1 MIESKIFSKETDKGA
16 KEVVEII
23 RKKAEDF
30 GFIVRNV
37 TNMAK
42 EFKDHGVDVRDG
54 FEYHTI
60 TLCIPEKA
68 YNSVNV
74 DNKRAAII
82 MPKQVSIFKDK
93 NKTIVST
100 LVIGP
105 EFLEKILPNDEK
117 IRESLPASCM
127 KVVKLIEEI

>member
-1 MIESKIFSKETDKGA
+1 MIESKIFSKETDKSVI
-16 KEVVEII
+16 EVAEII

-30 GFIVRNV
+30 GFIVRYD
-37 TNMAK
+37 TDMTK
-42 EFKDHGVDVRDG
+42 EFKDHRVDVRDE

-60 TLCIPEKA
+60 MLCIPEKA
-68 YNSVNV
+68 YNSVNMN
-74 DNKRAAII
+74 NKRAAII
-82 MPKQVSIFKDK
+82 MPKQVSIFRDK

-100 LVIGP
+100 LVIGS